1 MHLVKNISMTA
12 SSSALAQGVAA
23 IATPALTRLNSPGQY
38 ATWAIFAGH
47 VNNFET
53 LLFMKPRISL

>member
-1 MHLVKNISMTA
+1 MRLVKNISMTA

-23 IATPALTRLNSPGQY
+23 IATPALTRLNSPDQY
-38 ATWAIFAGH
+38 ATWAIFAER
-47 VNNFET
+47 VNTFET